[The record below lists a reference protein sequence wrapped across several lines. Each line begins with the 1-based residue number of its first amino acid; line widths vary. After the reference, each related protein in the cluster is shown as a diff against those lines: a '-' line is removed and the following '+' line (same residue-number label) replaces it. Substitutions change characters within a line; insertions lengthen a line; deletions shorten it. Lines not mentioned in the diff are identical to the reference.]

1 MSLTFITV
9 PVFFDTTVDE
19 VLLVNQWRRMYHYGH
34 QIMPVLAIGT
44 FALYAVTC
52 IKYHA
57 AKRPYGIFALAAAA
71 TVIMIPFTW
80 FIMAST
86 NNRLFQLEAASKM
99 LSPTVEV
106 AESRS
111 CWRRGTGCTLRDRCY
126 HYWEPSWAHWE
137 YFDSWAIMSINI
149 GLLVLITY
157 SEGP

>member
-1 MSLTFITV
+1 MSGTIAPVTAVITGSFLSGAMMSLTFITV

-19 VLLVNQWRRMYHYGH
+19 VLLVSQWRRMYHYGH

-44 FALYAVTC
+44 FALYAFTC

-57 AKRPYGIFALAAAA
+57 AKRPYGIFAAAAAA

-99 LSPTVEV
+99 RSPMVEV
-106 AESRS
+106 TGVAE
-111 CWRRGTGCTLRDRCY
+111 
-126 HYWEPSWAHWE
+126 
-137 YFDSWAIMSINI
+137 
-149 GLLVLITY
+149 LLVTWNWLHFTR
-157 SEGP
+157 SLLPLSGAVLGTLGTF